1 MISIKYQEKW
11 TLISLSIDLKFQDEK
26 CIMTCLLKIKCSY
39 FTWWTAVW
47 TTKTR
52 QTKFV
57 LQGICAVKIGEGA
70 DGNHIHTHLLTL
82 FVYSQN
88 VTCWYLSKDLS
99 VDSGAPGLSLSESEP
114 NVSCLIQPLI
124 QVKLSV
130 VTQRSKCQIYQMPL
144 VVNVGNYFLLIG
156 KLICWCH
163 CKVIVN
169 KMDIWYDFKQTPG

>member
-11 TLISLSIDLKFQDEK
+11 ALISLSIDQKFQDEK

-39 FTWWTAVW
+39 FTRWTAVW

-57 LQGICAVKIGEGA
+57 LQCICAEKIGEGA

-88 VTCWYLSKDLS
+88 VTCWYLSNFEGPQCRQRCSRSLPLWIRTKCELLNS
-99 VDSGAPGLSLSESEP
+99 ALNSSKIVGGYSAFKMPNISNASGCECMQLFSFDRQVNLLVSLQS
-114 NVSCLIQPLI
+114 N
-124 QVKLSV
+124 
-130 VTQRSKCQIYQMPL
+130 
-144 VVNVGNYFLLIG
+144 
-156 KLICWCH
+156 
-163 CKVIVN
+163 CK
-169 KMDIWYDFKQTPG
+169 